1 MHEPHMQALRTKSA
15 DLPLILLIFGLGEA
29 WEILSVE
36 TMYVGL
42 IVIALLGFLFSLA
55 LTELERWLVPWK
67 AAF

>member
-1 MHEPHMQALRTKSA
+1 MQALRTKSA
-15 DLPLILLIFGLGEA
+15 DLPLILLIFGLDEA
-29 WEILSVE
+29 SKILSVE

-42 IVIALLGFLFSLA
+42 IVIALLGFLFSLV